1 VATSTTD
8 PTNLG
13 LSGLA
18 SGIDTSSIIS
28 QLMAI
33 NTIPQNKLKLQQSAM
48 QARATALTGLRTEL
62 QNLRDK
68 ADALRSLT
76 LFNPTQTVDSS
87 DSSKITATR
96 VTGAGVGGNQVEVG
110 RLANSQQRTYAY
122 TPSASDTT
130 LDFGGGHSI
139 TVTAGTSIGDLVD
152 RINSSTGLPVFAASI
167 TDPNNSSNKLLV
179 LSSKTPGANGDFTLG
194 SGNSTGLV
202 EDTSRARAHG
212 ATSWTHSF
220 DFTPDTNPG
229 TITINGNGVP
239 IAANATVD
247 DVVQAVN
254 GAATGVTASKDSNG
268 RLQLTSNTA
277 GSGGDFTTSSAQV
290 AEFGSGSAGVD
301 STLNNLNAQYRV
313 DGGAWQYSTS
323 NNVTDAI
330 PGLSLT
336 FKAVTSSP
344 VTVTVGSPAADKAKV
359 KAAVH
364 DFVNMYNANMA
375 DIKAKLAEKP
385 VLGASSAADAAK
397 GLFFAD
403 STLQGIRD
411 RLRTAIASPIGT
423 DPSLNLLSQIGIS
436 TGATTGSGTVSQDA
450 LDGKLVVDD
459 DKLDDMLDSNPDGVK
474 NLLGATLGKNGFAQA
489 IDDVLNP
496 SVQTSGS
503 FDTLINQ
510 TNTQISDLTDQIATW
525 DTRLSDMQDRLKQQF
540 NAMELALSQN
550 QTQGQWLAGQI
561 AALSANR

>member
-1 VATSTTD
+1 MATSTTD

-13 LSGLA
+13 MSGLA
-18 SGIDTSSIIS
+18 SGIDTSTIIQ
-28 QLMAI
+28 QLMQI
-33 NTIPQNKLKLQQSAM
+33 NQIPQNKLKLQQSAM
-48 QARATALTGLRTEL
+48 QARATALGSLQTEL

-68 ADALRSLT
+68 ADALRGFT

-87 DSSKITATR
+87 DTTKITATR
-96 VTGAGVGGNQVEVG
+96 VSGAGVGGNQVEVG
-110 RLANSQQRTYAY
+110 RLASSQQRTYTY

-130 LDFGGGHSI
+130 LDFGGGDSI
-139 TVTAGTSIGDLVD
+139 SVNAGTSIDDLVD
-152 RINSSTGLPVFAASI
+152 RINASTGLPVFAASI

-179 LSSKTPGANGDFTLG
+179 LSSKTPGANGDFSLAG
-194 SGNSTGLV
+194 GNSTGLV
-202 EDTSRARAHG
+202 EDPSKARAHG
-212 ATSWTHSF
+212 ATSWSHTF
-220 DFTPDTNPG
+220 DYTTDPSNPS
-229 TITINGNGVP
+229 TITINGVGVS
-239 IAANATVD
+239 IAANASID

-254 GAATGVTASKDSNG
+254 GASTGVTATKDSGG

-277 GSGGDFTTSSAQV
+277 GSGGDFTTSSTQLS
-290 AEFGSGSAGVD
+290 EFGSGSAGVD

-313 DGGAWQYSTS
+313 DGGAWQYATS
-323 NNVTDAI
+323 NTITDAI
-330 PGLSLT
+330 PGISLT

-344 VTVTVGSPAADKAKV
+344 VTVTVGSPAPN
-359 KAAVH
+359 KAAIKAAIH

-385 VLGASSAADAAK
+385 VIGATSAADAAK

-403 STLQGIRD
+403 STLQSIRD
-411 RLRTAIASPIGT
+411 RMRTAIASPIGS
-423 DPSLNLLSQIGIS
+423 DPTLNLLSQIGIS
-436 TGATTGSGTVSQDA
+436 TGETTGSGTLNQDA

-489 IDDVLNP
+489 IDNVLNP
-496 SVQTSGS
+496 SVQTGGS
-503 FDTLINQ
+503 FDTLITQ
-510 TNTQISDLTDQIATW
+510 TNSQISDLTDQIANW
-525 DTRLSDMQDRLKQQF
+525 DNRLSDMQDRLKQQF

-561 AALSANR
+561 AALNR

>member
-13 LSGLA
+13 MSGLA
-18 SGIDTSSIIS
+18 SGIDTSTIIQ
-28 QLMAI
+28 QLMQI
-33 NTIPQNKLKLQQSAM
+33 NQIPQNKLKLQQSAM
-48 QARATALTGLRTEL
+48 QARATALGSLQTEL

-68 ADALRSLT
+68 ADALRGFT

-87 DSSKITATR
+87 DTTKITATR
-96 VTGAGVGGNQVEVG
+96 VSGAGVGGNQVEVG
-110 RLANSQQRTYAY
+110 RLASSQQRTYTY

-130 LDFGGGHSI
+130 LDFGGGDSI
-139 TVTAGTSIGDLVD
+139 SVNAGTSIDDLVD
-152 RINSSTGLPVFAASI
+152 RINASTGLPVFAASI

-179 LSSKTPGANGDFTLG
+179 LSSKTPGANGDFSLAG
-194 SGNSTGLV
+194 GNSTGLV
-202 EDTSRARAHG
+202 EDPSKARAHG
-212 ATSWTHSF
+212 ATSWSHTF
-220 DFTPDTNPG
+220 DYTTDPSNPS
-229 TITINGNGVP
+229 TITINGVGVS
-239 IAANATVD
+239 IAANASID

-254 GAATGVTASKDSNG
+254 GASTGVTATKDSGG

-277 GSGGDFTTSSAQV
+277 GSGGDFTTSSTQLS
-290 AEFGSGSAGVD
+290 EFGSGSAGVD

-313 DGGAWQYSTS
+313 DGGAWQYATS
-323 NNVTDAI
+323 NTITDAI
-330 PGLSLT
+330 PGISLT

-344 VTVTVGSPAADKAKV
+344 VTVTVGSPAPN
-359 KAAVH
+359 KAAIKAAIH

-385 VLGASSAADAAK
+385 VIGATSAADTAK

-411 RLRTAIASPIGT
+411 RMRTAIASPIGS
-423 DPSLNLLSQIGIS
+423 DPTLNLLSQIGIS
-436 TGATTGSGTVSQDA
+436 TGETTGSGTLNQDA

-489 IDDVLNP
+489 IDNVLNP
-496 SVQTSGS
+496 SVQTGGS
-503 FDTLINQ
+503 FDTLITQ
-510 TNTQISDLTDQIATW
+510 TNSQISDLTDQIANW
-525 DTRLSDMQDRLKQQF
+525 DNRLSDMQDRLKQQF

-561 AALSANR
+561 AALNR